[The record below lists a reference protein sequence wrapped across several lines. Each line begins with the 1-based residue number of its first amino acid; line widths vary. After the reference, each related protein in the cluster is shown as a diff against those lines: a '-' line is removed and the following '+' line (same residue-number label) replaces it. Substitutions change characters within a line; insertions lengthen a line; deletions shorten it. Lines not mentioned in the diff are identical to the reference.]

1 MIRKIS
7 EDMENKT
14 TQQLIE
20 ELSQTIATLRQSLLG
35 VGYNEPGQQPA
46 KPVFNSATAA
56 LSRNTAALSDKLAE
70 RIRKSS
76 MEIDKRV
83 QDEVTDKKDNNIHDT
98 SERILQDRVVRQAS
112 LDAPSLDDYCD
123 SLRESEASLDFND
136 DLINNKYDLK
146 QTPDIDSNRSLDEGI
161 KNKLEFSTPT
171 HQSYFSS
178 VKYVLENSKPVLDF
192 LPPKFSSEIPE
203 KLDRAEGIELEKS
216 EKQLSTSRLSLTKE
230 QLIDGIE
237 SDTHRDDSFTIDS
250 LTKKSTENICSNGS
264 RVSSEKSIT
273 VKLSV
278 LGTNDYDD
286 GSIKPNSHI
295 SADFHL
301 LNDESFDK
309 SASTKLTISSLVDSI
324 QPDMQPSKQTSDDSI
339 GTLLSAQHSS
349 SSMFPSTSLELT
361 VSDVS
366 GGRLTTCGD
375 SLIITDRW
383 QGSAGFVK
391 TSTANCYWRD
401 NDNIA
406 AWANSISCNNNNNKK
421 KSVLRERK
429 LSVNNHFSSPATSLR
444 HNSIL
449 RKNSLDLGIVEE
461 IDTFEDNTTKL
472 ARNCGRRGQ
481 AERKFSNLFNIA
493 ENDLDKDVIC
503 DSVETG
509 GEDFSNK
516 VTPINS
522 PIQAGIFNEYF
533 QG

>member
-1 MIRKIS
+1 MFRKIS

-35 VGYNEPGQQPA
+35 VSYNEPGQQPA

-83 QDEVTDKKDNNIHDT
+83 QEEVTDKKDNNDHDT
-98 SERILQDRVVRQAS
+98 TERILQDRVVRQAS

-146 QTPDIDSNRSLDEGI
+146 QTPDIDSNKSLNEDI
-161 KNKLEFSTPT
+161 KIKSEFSTPT

-192 LPPKFSSEIPE
+192 LPPKFTSEITE
-203 KLDRAEGIELEKS
+203 TLDMAEGIDLEKS
-216 EKQLSTSRLSLTKE
+216 ENQLSTSRLSVSKE

-237 SDTHRDDSFTIDS
+237 PDIHKDDSFTTDS
-250 LTKKSTENICSNGS
+250 LTKKSTENVSYNGS
-264 RVSSEKSIT
+264 RVSSEKSIP

-278 LGTNDYDD
+278 LETNDSDD
-286 GSIKPNSHI
+286 GFGSIKPNSHI
-295 SADFHL
+295 SPDFHP
-301 LNDESFDK
+301 LNDESFNR
-309 SASTKLTISSLVDSI
+309 SASIKPTISSQLDSI
-324 QPDMQPSKQTSDDSI
+324 QADVKQTTNI
-339 GTLLSAQHSS
+339 CKETLLSAQHSS
-349 SSMFPSTSLELT
+349 SSMFPSASLELT

-406 AWANSISCNNNNNKK
+406 AWANSINNNNKK

-429 LSVNNHFSSPATSLR
+429 LSVNNHFSSPTTSLR
-444 HNSIL
+444 HNSLL

-461 IDTFEDNTTKL
+461 IDTFEDKTAKL

-481 AERKFSNLFNIA
+481 VERKFSNLFNIA

-503 DSVETG
+503 DSIETG
-509 GEDFSNK
+509 GEEYSNK

-522 PIQAGIFNEYF
+522 PIQAGIFNKYF